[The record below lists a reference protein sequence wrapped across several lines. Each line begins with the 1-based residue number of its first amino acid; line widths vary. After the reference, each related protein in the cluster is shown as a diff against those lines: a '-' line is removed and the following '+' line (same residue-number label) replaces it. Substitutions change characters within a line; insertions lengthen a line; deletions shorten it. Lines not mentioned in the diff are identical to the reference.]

1 MRNALALFNSNLS
14 VARNLEGLYAFLSKN
29 VASPMPYDDLLRS
42 QVVYAVSAFDKLI
55 HDLVRIG
62 MVQIFSGVRP
72 ATARYLSES
81 ISIELHGN
89 LVSATVPPKEYVF
102 EQAIFLKQKT
112 ISYQDPGKVAEGLSY
127 IWDEPHKWQRIGAA
141 MGMTDD
147 YVKKK
152 LKLIVV
158 RRNAIVHEADID
170 PTTNAKLP
178 IVQAECREITD
189 FLQSCGTTIAGL
201 VI

>member
-102 EQAIFLKQKT
+102 EQAIFLK
-112 ISYQDPGKVAEGLSY
+112 
-127 IWDEPHKWQRIGAA
+127 
-141 MGMTDD
+141 
-147 YVKKK
+147 
-152 LKLIVV
+152 LKFPAF
-158 RRNAIVHEADID
+158 N
-170 PTTNAKLP
+170 
-178 IVQAECREITD
+178 
-189 FLQSCGTTIAGL
+189 
-201 VI
+201 